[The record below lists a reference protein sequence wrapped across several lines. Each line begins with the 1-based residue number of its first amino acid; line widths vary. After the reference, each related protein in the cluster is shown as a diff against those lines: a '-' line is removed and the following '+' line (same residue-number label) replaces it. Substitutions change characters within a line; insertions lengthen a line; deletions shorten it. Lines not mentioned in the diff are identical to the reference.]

1 MAILKV
7 FKSHIPSVN
16 YIFKNGKPAIF
27 VSGKFA
33 TGIQSEIDELEAEIA
48 AGHPHIY
55 VDAAEKEIDSEKVDP
70 MIGLREKIIAEYLEK
85 QAAAAGDPT
94 RDMGTSAAGPII
106 PSSSADIASAAL
118 GGSGATSAGK
128 LVNLMAGLAKK

>member
-1 MAILKV
+1 
-7 FKSHIPSVN
+7 
-16 YIFKNGKPAIF
+16 
-27 VSGKFA
+27 
-33 TGIQSEIDELEAEIA
+33 
-48 AGHPHIY
+48 
-55 VDAAEKEIDSEKVDP
+55 

-85 QAAAAGDPT
+85 QNAAAGDPT